1 MMKYIIIVILLC
13 FTLNVKS
20 QTKIVKLYSPDV
32 NEFILKSGPYLNK
45 DIYYIDKSKLD
56 ISVVIL
62 TDFKT
67 GNKIGYVD
75 YSSKNLDIL
84 VSDAFLAALNSDAQY
99 YSSNFRC
106 YLD

>member
-45 DIYYIDKSKLD
+45 DILLY
-56 ISVVIL
+56 
-62 TDFKT
+62 
-67 GNKIGYVD
+67 
-75 YSSKNLDIL
+75 
-84 VSDAFLAALNSDAQY
+84 
-99 YSSNFRC
+99 R
-106 YLD
+106 